1 MVTAMKQ
8 DAQDNPMPQA
18 QVDLTAKEIINTK
31 TVADFVTS
39 ASLRIFEAF
48 NISMDFLDKDPSE
61 WENSPSFQS
70 SQKVMSGIATV
81 NDFAERGVAL
91 SQEYNQVLTKDEQQR
106 QYLLQVVEWH
116 RRQFPSVNK
125 TVHTAQT
132 STSQD

>member
-1 MVTAMKQ
+1 MVTEMKQ